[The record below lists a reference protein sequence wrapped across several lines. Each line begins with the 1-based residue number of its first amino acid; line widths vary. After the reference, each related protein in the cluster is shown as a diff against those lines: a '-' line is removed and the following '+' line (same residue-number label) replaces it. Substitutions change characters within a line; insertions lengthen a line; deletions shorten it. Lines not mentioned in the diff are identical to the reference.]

1 MSLNAQE
8 AESEIRDSIV
18 VKQKYG
24 LRLGVDLS
32 KITRSLTEK
41 DFMGFEIKGDYRLSK
56 NLYIAGEIG
65 SEKKTSTTNY
75 LNSTAEGTYLKVG
88 VDYNMYT
95 NWAGM
100 DNLIY
105 SGMRIGITNFNQT
118 LNSYTIYDTN
128 SLTWGGNQ
136 VVSNNYFSALSSG
149 WIEIILGVKTE
160 VLNNL
165 FLGFNLQIK
174 GRVFETNI
182 NNFENIYIPGFG
194 RTYDSGKFGMGFGYS
209 ISYLVPMYRKAK

>member
-8 AESEIRDSIV
+8 AESEIGDSIV

-32 KITRSLTEK
+32 KITRSLTDK
-41 DFMGFEIKGDYRLSK
+41 DYMGFEINGDYRLSK

-95 NWAGM
+95 NWSGM

-128 SLTWGGNQ
+128 SLTWGESSRFKHQ
-136 VVSNNYFSALSSG
+136 YFSTKF
-149 WIEIILGVKTE
+149 WVDR
-160 VLNNL
+160 NNIRCQ
-165 FLGFNLQIK
+165 NRSIK
-174 GRVFETNI
+174 
-182 NNFENIYIPGFG
+182 
-194 RTYDSGKFGMGFGYS
+194 
-209 ISYLVPMYRKAK
+209 